1 MTNDILIFIEQREDK
16 VHPAALQ
23 CATPAQKL
31 AGKTG
36 GKVVAC
42 VIGDAIDNAVAA
54 AEQTGVERIVTISDP
69 ALKDY
74 SALRYTTAVASVMD
88 KVDPRIVLLPTT
100 FMGRDLSP
108 RIALRRKG
116 AVATDVVEL
125 DVDADGQLDVVRPLY
140 NGKASCHVKFPADKP
155 AIVTVR
161 ANTFPASSGGS
172 GAAREELP
180 YTAQAGDDRIV
191 VKEIVKAGGDVKDV
205 TEGDI
210 IVSGGRALKNE
221 DNFKIIYDL
230 AKELDAAVGA
240 SRAAC
245 DAGLSA
251 AQSPGR
257 PDRQDGHTE
266 IVHCLRYKRG
276 DPAPRRDA
284 RLEDDRRNQYRSRS
298 PALQCRGLRHRRRP
312 FQSRSGYDGGD
323 SKAEGIDR
331 FTRLFSQAEELP
343 AAGRSARP
351 LF

>member
-1 MTNDILIFIEQREDK
+1 MTNDILIFIEQREDR
-16 VHPAALQ
+16 VHPGALQ
-23 CATPAQKL
+23 CVTPAKEL

-42 VIGDAIDNAVAA
+42 VIGDAIDGAVAA
-54 AEQTGVERIVTISDP
+54 VEQTGVEQIVTVKDP

-74 SALRYTTAVASVMD
+74 SALRYTTALAAVMD
-88 KVDPRIVLLPTT
+88 KIDPRIVLMPAT

-108 RIALRRKG
+108 RIAMRRKG

-125 DVDADGQLDVVRPLY
+125 DIDGGQLDVVRPLY

-161 ANTFPASSGGS
+161 ANTFPTLSGGS
-172 GAAREELP
+172 GATREDLP
-180 YTAQAGDDRIV
+180 YSAQPGDDRIV

-245 DAGLSA
+245 DAGYQPHS
-251 AQSPGR
+251 
-257 PDRQDGHTE
+257 RQVGLTGKTVTPKLYIACGISGAIQHLAGMRGSKT
-266 IVHCLRYKRG
+266 IVAVNT
-276 DPAPRRDA
+276 DPEAPLFNVADYGIV
-284 RLEDDRRNQYRSRS
+284 DDLFKVV
-298 PALQCRGLRHRRRP
+298 PALT
-312 FQSRSGYDGGD
+312 
-323 SKAEGIDR
+323 AEIQKLKG
-331 FTRLFSQAEELP
+331 
-343 AAGRSARP
+343 
-351 LF
+351 